1 MPDTRGMMLQVGTQ
15 YTNRCHTQIALAALS
30 VPKPNRPNSNSQ
42 GRSNAAGSVVRFNA
56 RIAKQ
61 HCGIPDPHLPL
72 ETIPVTGVPMQWW
85 GVNWVLHTGHKGNTP
100 NRGASLLARVWVAQ
114 ASCNSH
120 TPVSRDWLKPYWPVC
135 GRGKPCATHTPT
147 NRDAPLLGVLP
158 LCLVCR
164 TQLPLRHK
172 QTSIAPS
179 PLAPSL
185 WLRQPQCLEPVLIN
199 IKSGKEAICPSSL
212 QDATWG

>member
-1 MPDTRGMMLQVGTQ
+1 MFPVKMAARARPRAARQHIQHPTPTPYNLIVRTYILKTRTLPIVYHQTMPDTRGMMLQVGTQ

-100 NRGASLLARVWVAQ
+100 NRGASLLARV
-114 ASCNSH
+114 
-120 TPVSRDWLKPYWPVC
+120 
-135 GRGKPCATHTPT
+135 
-147 NRDAPLLGVLP
+147 
-158 LCLVCR
+158 
-164 TQLPLRHK
+164 
-172 QTSIAPS
+172 
-179 PLAPSL
+179 
-185 WLRQPQCLEPVLIN
+185 
-199 IKSGKEAICPSSL
+199 
-212 QDATWG
+212 